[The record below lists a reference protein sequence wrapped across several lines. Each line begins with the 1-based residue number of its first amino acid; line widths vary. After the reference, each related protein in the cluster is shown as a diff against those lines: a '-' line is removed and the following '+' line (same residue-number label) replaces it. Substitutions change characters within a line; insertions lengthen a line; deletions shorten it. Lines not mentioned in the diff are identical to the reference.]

1 MKGIFFILFLML
13 VSMLAA
19 QKRPIALEDLW
30 AMKRIADPQVSPC
43 GKFVVYT
50 LTSYDMETNKG
61 NSDLW
66 LVPVTGGEPKQ
77 LTNTPSHESNPRWS
91 PDGSKIAFLADANDL
106 SQIFTLR
113 LEDGKVE
120 QATSCPVDV
129 EEFVWSPDGKH
140 FLFIASVYPE
150 KTLEETA
157 AINKA
162 KQESKVKARVI
173 DSLLYRHWNHWTD
186 GKFRHAFLVS
196 TTGGKAKDLTPG
208 AYNTPPISLG
218 GEQDYILS
226 PDSQKLYFVRNTD
239 PMVAISTNN
248 DIFCA
253 DVNTGKIHAITT
265 NRGND
270 HSPVPSPDGK
280 YLAYLSMARE
290 GFEADQT
297 DLMLIS
303 LETGKVANLTE
314 DFDRDAEYPVFAP
327 NGYIYFLSNNHHYNS
342 ICRVKI
348 EGGPVEK
355 VIPDSYNN
363 KLRVACDG
371 SLIFIRQAVNL
382 PYEVFCSDPMGSNVK
397 QITFANKAVLDQLEM
412 NPVEDFWFESFDGWR
427 VHGLLVKPP
436 QFNPEK
442 KYPVVFLIHGGP
454 QGGWSD
460 DFHYR
465 WNLSLFAAPGY
476 VVIAINFRGSK
487 GYGQKFCDAVSGD
500 WGGGPYQD
508 LMVGLDAAL
517 QKFSFLDGNR
527 VGAAGASYGGYMVNW
542 IAGKT
547 NRFKCL
553 ISHAGVFDLV
563 SKYGSTE
570 ELWFPEWEFRGTP
583 YQNNEQYHRFSPSRN
598 ASRFETPTMVTHG
611 ELDFRVPITQGLQ
624 MFTALQRQGVP
635 SRLLYFPDEGHFIA
649 KPQNSRLWWTHVHEW
664 FARWL
669 K

>member
-382 PYEVFCSDPMGSNVK
+382 PYEV
-397 QITFANKAVLDQLEM
+397 E
-412 NPVEDFWFESFDGWR
+412 ES
-427 VHGLLVKPP
+427 
-436 QFNPEK
+436 
-442 KYPVVFLIHGGP
+442 LI
-454 QGGWSD
+454 
-460 DFHYR
+460 
-465 WNLSLFAAPGY
+465 
-476 VVIAINFRGSK
+476 
-487 GYGQKFCDAVSGD
+487 
-500 WGGGPYQD
+500 
-508 LMVGLDAAL
+508 
-517 QKFSFLDGNR
+517 
-527 VGAAGASYGGYMVNW
+527 
-542 IAGKT
+542 
-547 NRFKCL
+547 
-553 ISHAGVFDLV
+553 
-563 SKYGSTE
+563 
-570 ELWFPEWEFRGTP
+570 
-583 YQNNEQYHRFSPSRN
+583 
-598 ASRFETPTMVTHG
+598 
-611 ELDFRVPITQGLQ
+611 
-624 MFTALQRQGVP
+624 
-635 SRLLYFPDEGHFIA
+635 
-649 KPQNSRLWWTHVHEW
+649 
-664 FARWL
+664 
-669 K
+669 